1 MEWED
6 DLTGMEWKNR
16 VGLLCIIR
24 ELNQG
29 VFERWASTGSEDFSL
44 LIRLAGLSLR
54 AGGRGFSPATK
65 RVAPGYFIGKQ
76 KKNRTKRNP

>member
-24 ELNQG
+24 EPNQG
-29 VFERWASTGSEDFSL
+29 VFERRTSTGSEDFSL
-44 LIRLAGLSLR
+44 LIRLDAVKFVLLN
-54 AGGRGFSPATK
+54 FFTL
-65 RVAPGYFIGKQ
+65 VEMI
-76 KKNRTKRNP
+76 

>member
-29 VFERWASTGSEDFSL
+29 VFERRTSTGSEDFSF
-44 LIRLAGLSLR
+44 LIRLDDITFVLLN
-54 AGGRGFSPATK
+54 FFTL
-65 RVAPGYFIGKQ
+65 VETI
-76 KKNRTKRNP
+76 

>member
-16 VGLLCIIR
+16 VGLFCIIR

-44 LIRLAGLSLR
+44 LIRLDAVK
-54 AGGRGFSPATK
+54 F
-65 RVAPGYFIGKQ
+65 FIA
-76 KKNRTKRNP
+76 

>member
-29 VFERWASTGSEDFSL
+29 VFERRVSTGSEDFSL
-44 LIRLAGLSLR
+44 LIRLDAVKFVLLN
-54 AGGRGFSPATK
+54 FFTL
-65 RVAPGYFIGKQ
+65 VEMI
-76 KKNRTKRNP
+76 

>member
-29 VFERWASTGSEDFSL
+29 VFERRTSTGSEDFSL
-44 LIRLAGLSLR
+44 LIRFDAVKFVLLNFFTL
-54 AGGRGFSPATK
+54 
-65 RVAPGYFIGKQ
+65 VEMI
-76 KKNRTKRNP
+76 

>member
-29 VFERWASTGSEDFSL
+29 VLERRTSTRSEDFSL
-44 LIRLAGLSLR
+44 LIRLDAVKFVLLN
-54 AGGRGFSPATK
+54 FFTL
-65 RVAPGYFIGKQ
+65 VEMI
-76 KKNRTKRNP
+76 

>member
-16 VGLLCIIR
+16 VGLFCIIR

-44 LIRLAGLSLR
+44 LIRLDAVKFVLLN
-54 AGGRGFSPATK
+54 FFTL
-65 RVAPGYFIGKQ
+65 VEMI
-76 KKNRTKRNP
+76 

>member
-29 VFERWASTGSEDFSL
+29 VFERRASTGSEDFSL
-44 LIRLAGLSLR
+44 LIRLESVKFVLLN
-54 AGGRGFSPATK
+54 FFTL
-65 RVAPGYFIGKQ
+65 VEMI
-76 KKNRTKRNP
+76 

>member
-16 VGLLCIIR
+16 VGPLCIIR

-29 VFERWASTGSEDFSL
+29 VFERRASTGSEDFSL
-44 LIRLAGLSLR
+44 LIRLDAVKFVLLT
-54 AGGRGFSPATK
+54 FFTL
-65 RVAPGYFIGKQ
+65 VEMI
-76 KKNRTKRNP
+76 

>member
-29 VFERWASTGSEDFSL
+29 VFERWASTRSEDFFL
-44 LIRLAGLSLR
+44 LIRLDAVKFVLLN
-54 AGGRGFSPATK
+54 FFTL
-65 RVAPGYFIGKQ
+65 VEMI
-76 KKNRTKRNP
+76 

>member
-29 VFERWASTGSEDFSL
+29 VLERRTSTGSEDFSL
-44 LIRLAGLSLR
+44 LIRLDAVKFVLLN
-54 AGGRGFSPATK
+54 FFTL
-65 RVAPGYFIGKQ
+65 VEMI
-76 KKNRTKRNP
+76 

>member
-29 VFERWASTGSEDFSL
+29 VFERQASTGSEDFSL
-44 LIRLAGLSLR
+44 LIRLDAVKFVLLN
-54 AGGRGFSPATK
+54 FFTL
-65 RVAPGYFIGKQ
+65 VEMI
-76 KKNRTKRNP
+76 

>member
-29 VFERWASTGSEDFSL
+29 VFERRASTGSEDFSL
-44 LIRLAGLSLR
+44 LIRLDAVKLVLLN
-54 AGGRGFSPATK
+54 FFTL
-65 RVAPGYFIGKQ
+65 VEMI
-76 KKNRTKRNP
+76 

>member
-24 ELNQG
+24 ELNPG
-29 VFERWASTGSEDFSL
+29 VFERRTSTGSEDFSL
-44 LIRLAGLSLR
+44 LIRLDAIKFVLLN
-54 AGGRGFSPATK
+54 FFTLLET
-65 RVAPGYFIGKQ
+65 I
-76 KKNRTKRNP
+76 

>member
-16 VGLLCIIR
+16 VGLFCIIR

-29 VFERWASTGSEDFSL
+29 VFERRASTGSEDFSL
-44 LIRLAGLSLR
+44 LIRLDAVKFLLLN
-54 AGGRGFSPATK
+54 FFTL
-65 RVAPGYFIGKQ
+65 VEMI
-76 KKNRTKRNP
+76 